1 MLCGIGDIKLLTCH
15 VTSRDHVVRGS
26 FFFFFFFFLV
36 TLFRVGFLLSV
47 AYLTVA
53 NLVRLGILV
62 QC

>member
-1 MLCGIGDIKLLTCH
+1 MTNQMPFYQMKI
-15 VTSRDHVVRGS
+15 
-26 FFFFFFFFLV
+26 FFFFLV

-53 NLVRLGILV
+53 NLARLGILV